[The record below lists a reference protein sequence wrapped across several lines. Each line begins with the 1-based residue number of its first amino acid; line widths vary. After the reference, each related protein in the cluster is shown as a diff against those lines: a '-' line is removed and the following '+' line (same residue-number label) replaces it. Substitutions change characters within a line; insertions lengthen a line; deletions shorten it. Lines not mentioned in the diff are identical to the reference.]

1 MARGLVD
8 RITVATR
15 AQGVLYD
22 RTATADIGPI
32 AAADARRAIEAGR
45 STSAMTSR
53 EGRAGVRELVV
64 AAARVWPRPQVAEDL
79 HETMRRLSAASSE
92 IIRHTHEPALRAA
105 ARESVAAA
113 EIPAASS
120 GRSTSKD
127 HARWWGVD
135 VDHGPT
141 RTRGEIAARSAKDTE
156 ATTTAHDAAKN
167 RDRGRGLDR

>member
-1 MARGLVD
+1 MASSTGSRSPRG
-8 RITVATR
+8 
-15 AQGVLYD
+15 AQGILYD
-22 RTATADIGPI
+22 RTVTADVAKN

-45 STSAMTSR
+45 SASAMTNR
-53 EGRAGVRELVV
+53 EGRAWVREFVVV
-64 AAARVWPRPQVAEDL
+64 AARVSHLPHVAEDL
-79 HETMRRLSAASSE
+79 HETMRRLSAAFNE

-113 EIPAASS
+113 EIPTASS
-120 GRSTSKD
+120 DRSTSKD

-141 RTRGEIAARSAKDTE
+141 RTPGEIAARSAKDTE
-156 ATTTAHDAAKN
+156 ATTIAHDVAKN